1 MKKNGKNGNSGNT
14 VTGSLENLSREEL
27 IALVK
32 DLSQRRKFGLV
43 WEDKPEEVAELCEE
57 KLPVLK
63 EVVER
68 HIPRKGLGV
77 RDEGRGTRGEKQGG
91 MPPCQKTHPSSLPP
105 HPSLLPDDG
114 SNLPTHLIIEGD
126 NYHSLSVLN
135 YTHPGKVDVIYIDP
149 PYNTGAKDW
158 MYNNDYVEKD
168 DAYRHSKWLSFME
181 KRLVLAKNLLK
192 ETGFLICTIDANEL
206 CTLGLLLNDIF
217 GENNRLGIVTVLHN
231 PKGRNFTRWFSAN
244 SEYMLV
250 YAKNA
255 NNAAFNEIA
264 IDEDIKASFDLTEI
278 DGRKYRLEP
287 FMRSRTE
294 TLRENKPK
302 FWYPIYVSDDL
313 LEITRRKKSGF
324 HEVYPIASTG
334 KEATWINLPET
345 FDEKVLLGW
354 FVAKRENGK
363 IQIYRKLYEQ
373 QILKNVWTDKKYQS
387 EFNGTNLLKEIIGNN
402 DFPYPKSLYAVLDIL
417 KITCPRPCLK
427 SLGQGVVS
435 QPSVILDFFAGSGT
449 TGHAVL
455 ELNASDGGHRQFILC
470 TNNENGIAENV
481 TYPRIKKVIEGYA
494 DKEGIPAEVRY
505 FQTEF
510 VEKDKEEG
518 VTDAVR
524 YEMVDRSTDML
535 KIRENTFTLVERKV
549 NPRRRQ
555 FEIYTNVART
565 KYTAV
570 IYDTSAIEAA
580 KSKIAAVVNGLP
592 VAIYIFTLGDDSYDG
607 DFDAPN
613 WRVEPLPERILQV
626 YRRLFRGK

>member
-1 MKKNGKNGNSGNT
+1 MINLPASVTLSSMKKN
-14 VTGSLENLSREEL
+14 GSLENLSREEL
-27 IALVK
+27 IAMVK

-68 HIPRKGLGV
+68 HIERMAN
-77 RDEGRGTRGEKQGG
+77 KQGG
-91 MPPCQKTHPSSLPP
+91 MPPCQRTRH
-105 HPSLLPDDG
+105 SLLPDDG

-126 NYHSLSVLN
+126 NYHSLFVLN
-135 YTHPGKVDVIYIDP
+135 YTHAGKVDVIYIDP
-149 PYNTGAKDW
+149 PYNTGNKDFI
-158 MYNNDYVEKD
+158 YNDRYVDKED
-168 DAYRHSKWLSFME
+168 SYRHSKWLSFME
-181 KRLVLAKNLLK
+181 KRLVLAKNLLT
-192 ETGFLICTIDANEL
+192 ESGVIFISIDDNEQSHLRLL
-206 CTLGLLLNDIF
+206 CDSIF
-217 GENNRLGIVTVLHN
+217 GEENFVFDIIRKTKSMTGDEGAGVNIQHEVVICFAKNKSKVFLQGEQKEFDSYKNPDNDPKGDWTSGDPSAKSGGDSTYFPIHN
-231 PKGRNFTRWFSAN
+231 PLTGEDEFPPKGRYWGFSKE
-244 SEYMLV
+244 SCQEYIRTGKIV
-250 YAKNA
+250 FK
-255 NNAAFNEIA
+255 EKR
-264 IDEDIKASFDLTEI
+264 KASERGFIFKRYKNELRTNHNPVGSLFATDNEFMNQQGTRELQAILDGNFFSNPKPVSLIKKLIQYSTNLFD
-278 DGRKYRLEP
+278 
-287 FMRSRTE
+287 
-294 TLRENKPK
+294 
-302 FWYPIYVSDDL
+302 
-313 LEITRRKKSGF
+313 KKS
-324 HEVYPIASTG
+324 A
-334 KEATWINLPET
+334 
-345 FDEKVLLGW
+345 
-354 FVAKRENGK
+354 
-363 IQIYRKLYEQ
+363 
-373 QILKNVWTDKKYQS
+373 
-387 EFNGTNLLKEIIGNN
+387 
-402 DFPYPKSLYAVLDIL
+402 
-417 KITCPRPCLK
+417 
-427 SLGQGVVS
+427 
-435 QPSVILDFFAGSGT
+435 VILDFFAGSGT

-481 TYPRIKKVIEGYA
+481 TYPRIKKVIEGYG

-518 VTDAVR
+518 VTDAVL

-555 FEIYTNVART
+555 LEIYTNVAKT

-626 YRRLFRGK
+626 YRRLFRKK